1 MEADSVV
8 CSRAIPKFKAKLVR
22 LVKSHKKVVLAI
34 GDGANDVNMLT
45 VSEIGNH
52 RKLMWVL
59 VCMVRKEC
67 KLSKPL
73 IMPSPTLNFC
83 GN

>member
-8 CSRAIPKFKAKLVR
+8 CSRTIPKDKAELVK
-22 LVKSHKKVVLAI
+22 LVKSHKKIVLAI

-45 VSEIGNH
+45 VNEIGNP

-67 KLSKPL
+67 KPSKPL
-73 IMPSPTLNFC
+73 TMP
-83 GN
+83 